1 MKINTIKFS
10 RTGFFE
16 KDLEELQDKRVDKK
30 VNKKMKLYKRNIEA
44 FLTKSKRFRLVT
56 VKYKIV
62 QYKNIQLW
70 QYKLDKDFRIIFIK
84 FNSEIILLHIFK
96 KQRQKNC
103 NTDTLSLLKPRIES
117 ILDTTNNI
125 TSSDIP
131 KLILSFGF

>member
-30 VNKKMKLYKRNIEA
+30 VNKKMELCRSNIEA

-70 QYKLDKDFRIIFIK
+70 QYTLDKDFRIIFIK
-84 FNSEIILLHIFK
+84 FNSETILLHIFK

-117 ILDTTNNI
+117 IVNVINN
-125 TSSDIP
+125 DIP
-131 KLILSFGF
+131 KLVLSFSF

>member
-1 MKINTIKFS
+1 MKTKTIKIL
-10 RTGFFE
+10 RTKFFE

-30 VNKKMKLYKRNIEA
+30 VNKKMELCRSNIEA

-70 QYKLDKDFRIIFIK
+70 QYTLDKDFRIIFIK
-84 FNSEIILLHIFK
+84 FNSETILLHIFK

-117 ILDTTNNI
+117 IVNVINN
-125 TSSDIP
+125 DIP
-131 KLILSFGF
+131 KLVLSFSF